1 MQISVSRRSF
11 VSSALAASG
20 LSLLPGC
27 CCFGAGAKTRVA
39 VQLYSV
45 RELIWEVG
53 LPQVLV
59 ELKKMGYEGVEL
71 AGYYTKDRKPLT
83 AKELKQILDGT
94 GLVAC
99 GTHVGREALAPEK
112 IAETIDFN
120 LGFGNR
126 YIVCPGG
133 GMRPGKDWKESREAW
148 WEMIV
153 KFYSTAAIRA
163 GASGCRIGYHNH
175 QWEHQEKTH
184 GTTVWDYFFSKTP
197 KNVCMEQYVGWTVT
211 AGGDPCEWFR
221 KFPGR
226 SPTIHAKE
234 VFAKGAPGILGR
246 PGTEADGKP
255 RKGVDWDALF
265 PVTDADG
272 VEWYVVECETNPKSL
287 DSVRGS
293 IWFLRSKGRC

>member
-1 MQISVSRRSF
+1 MYISRRSF

-20 LSLLPGC
+20 IVSLQGC
-27 CCFGAGAKTRVA
+27 RCFGDSTKTRVA

-45 RELIWEVG
+45 RELIYAVG
-53 LPQVLV
+53 LPAVLV
-59 ELKKMGYEGVEL
+59 ELKKMGYEGVEM
-71 AGYYTKDRKPLT
+71 AGYYTKDNKPIT
-83 AKELKQILDGT
+83 AVELKKILDGT

-99 GTHVGREALAPEK
+99 GTHVGRDALAPDK
-112 IAETIDFN
+112 ISETIDFN
-120 LGFGNR
+120 LAFGNN

-133 GMRPGKDWKESREAW
+133 GMRPGKDWKGTREEW

-153 KFYSTAAIRA
+153 AFYSKAAATAT
-163 GASGCRIGYHNH
+163 SHGCRIGYHNH

-184 GTTVWDYFFSKTP
+184 GTTMWDYFFSNTP
-197 KNVCMEQYVGWTVT
+197 KNVCMEQDVGWTVT

-221 KFPGR
+221 RFPGR

-246 PGTEADGKP
+246 PGVLDDGSP

-272 VEWYVVECETNPKSL
+272 VAWYVVECEKHEDKLFAIDESFK
-287 DSVRGS
+287 
-293 IWFLRSKGRC
+293 FLKSKGRC